1 MKKIIIFLLSACI
14 LSIAAISCINTKSP
28 DVKVVFFLTMIKS
41 GNFADAKNYIEAEP
55 FTRSVSKKVLN
66 LPNDA
71 IIAIL
76 KNSDMSPLVTA
87 DFQATDEV
95 KMKQLRASIEAT
107 MQKDPNRI
115 TELTL
120 REMSA
125 HIQTKDVD
133 IIAQQFNEETGEIHI
148 KFSEAERHPEVIV
161 FNISKKNNDWLI
173 TGMQEVVRGWLF

>member
-1 MKKIIIFLLSACI
+1 MKRTIIFFLFASFLSV
-14 LSIAAISCINTKSP
+14 IAVSCINTKSP

-41 GNFADAKNYIEAEP
+41 GNFSDAKSYIEAEP
-55 FTRSVSKKVLN
+55 FTKSVSKKVLN
-66 LPNDA
+66 LPNEA

-76 KNSDMSPLVTA
+76 KNSDMSPLITA

-95 KMKQLRASIEAT
+95 KMKQLRASMEAT

-125 HIQTKDVD
+125 HIQSKDIDVV
-133 IIAQQFNEETGEIHI
+133 AQQFNEETGEIHI
-148 KFSEAERHPEVIV
+148 KFSEAERHPEVII
-161 FNISKKNNDWLI
+161 FNIAKKNSDWLI
-173 TGMQEVVRGWLF
+173 TGMQEVVSGWLF